1 MSSCN
6 LFNMGIQTLKHN
18 DIHALTG
25 LTPEGWQNIV
35 PIFDFYTKSNFCFP
49 IKAVYDNK
57 IVGIG
62 TTIIHND
69 TAWLAHIIVHPD
81 KRNQGIG
88 QLITQTLI
96 DSVKTKSCDTIH
108 LIATDLGAPLYQKLG
123 FVTETEYLFFKDIKP
138 DQSWTTSKNIIPF
151 AENFRKQ
158 VQSLDHQVSLENRM
172 LHVEQHLKNGFIY
185 LQDNKVE
192 GYYLPT
198 FGEGL
203 IVANTAT
210 SGLEL
215 IKLRLKSKEN
225 ASFPV
230 DNLSAAAF
238 FHQHN
243 FKEFKTAKR
252 MRLGQKKNWQPTKIY
267 NRIGG
272 HLG

>member
-96 DSVKTKSCDTIH
+96 DRVKTKSCDTSHTSPSRI
-108 LIATDLGAPLYQKLG
+108 
-123 FVTETEYLFFKDIKP
+123 TE
-138 DQSWTTSKNIIPF
+138 
-151 AENFRKQ
+151 
-158 VQSLDHQVSLENRM
+158 
-172 LHVEQHLKNGFIY
+172 NG
-185 LQDNKVE
+185 
-192 GYYLPT
+192 
-198 FGEGL
+198 
-203 IVANTAT
+203 
-210 SGLEL
+210 S
-215 IKLRLKSKEN
+215 
-225 ASFPV
+225 
-230 DNLSAAAF
+230 
-238 FHQHN
+238 
-243 FKEFKTAKR
+243 
-252 MRLGQKKNWQPTKIY
+252 
-267 NRIGG
+267 
-272 HLG
+272 